1 MIRKRKN
8 ETIKQLLHMSR
19 ELHACGAFD
28 DDAIRRI
35 EHAGMMPPEPLTPD
49 EIRAIR
55 EQSSCCVYTLAGMLN
70 TSAKRLRRWE
80 RGLGKPKGAEL
91 RLLRMMSDRG
101 VDAVFP

>member
-8 ETIKQLLHMSR
+8 ETIRQLLQMSR

-35 EHAGMMPPEPLTPD
+35 EQAGMMPPESLTPD

-55 EQSSCCVYTLAGMLN
+55 EQASCCVYTLAGMLN
-70 TSAKRLRRWE
+70 TSARRLRRWE
-80 RGLGKPKGAEL
+80 QGFGKPQGAEL
-91 RLLRMMSDRG
+91 RLLCRMRDRG